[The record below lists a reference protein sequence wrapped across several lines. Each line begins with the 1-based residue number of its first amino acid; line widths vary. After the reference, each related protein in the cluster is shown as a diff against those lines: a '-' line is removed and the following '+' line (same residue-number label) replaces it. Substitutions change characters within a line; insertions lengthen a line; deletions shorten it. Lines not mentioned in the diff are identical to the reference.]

1 MWQDE
6 YFDDIRAGDT
16 VYYQNAQGQTH
27 KGRAVMRGPDGWVIS
42 VKGRHPWSTCQVVN
56 EGYNYL
62 GHSKGKVRT
71 PDHLGA
77 FLNQ

>member
-6 YFDDIRAGDT
+6 WFDDIGAGDT

-27 KGRAVMRGPDGWVIS
+27 KGRAVMRGPAGWVIS
-42 VKGRHPWSTCQVVN
+42 VKGGIAQVVN

-62 GHSKGKVRT
+62 GHSKRKVT
-71 PDHLGA
+71 A
-77 FLNQ
+77 